1 MELHGGRIGLYSEGE
16 GMGSTFYIEL
26 PIYNIGAG
34 ERTKG
39 RERER
44 EGERGEEG
52 RGGQGRGGR
61 EGVRE
66 GGRGGD

>member
-39 RERER
+39 R
-44 EGERGEEG
+44 
-52 RGGQGRGGR
+52 QS
-61 EGVRE
+61 VRSF
-66 GGRGGD
+66 RSLFM